1 MKISIVIYVITLLG
15 LGISLYQE
23 PTLKE
28 SMERGNELYKGFC
41 VTCHLD
47 NGKGV
52 PPTFPPLANSDYLM
66 QKREESIHALKYGLQ
81 GVITVNGTTY
91 NNAMVAMGLEDEEIA
106 DIMNYIMNSWGN
118 EQDTMVTV
126 EEVAAVAK

>member
-1 MKISIVIYVITLLG
+1 MKICISIYLITILG
-15 LGISLYQE
+15 LSISLFQE

-28 SMERGNELYKGFC
+28 SIERGSELYRGFC

-66 QKREESIHALKYGLQ
+66 QKRKASIHAVKYGLQ
-81 GVITVNGTTY
+81 GEITVNGTTY
-91 NNAMVAMGLEDEEIA
+91 NNAMASMGLEDEEIA

-118 EQDTMVTV
+118 EQDTMVTP
-126 EEVAAVAK
+126 EEVGAIEK